1 MSAESSVVVEDSVLT
16 ENRDVA
22 FATIYKRITHTNHTI
37 LYHHLEKSDFEPEI
51 FKGFH
56 SPFTLNFL

>member
-51 FKGFH
+51 FKG
-56 SPFTLNFL
+56 